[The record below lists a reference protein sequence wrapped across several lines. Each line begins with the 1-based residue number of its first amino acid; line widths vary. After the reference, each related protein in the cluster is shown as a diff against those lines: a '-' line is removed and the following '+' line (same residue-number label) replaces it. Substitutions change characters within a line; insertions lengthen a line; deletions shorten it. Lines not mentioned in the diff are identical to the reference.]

1 MDLRINDRI
10 VIPPGRFTALVAPV
24 EVILAGLN
32 NNSVLERFTSLLVS
46 GNFSRLL
53 DGINRTSGNFE
64 IQRAFTIHQLLTILR
79 EDDHSIVILEH
90 DPTIYDDAGA
100 TKQLVPPTMKD
111 VSRNCIFLL
120 YAPAMDRSFAYL
132 ASDCGSSHLL

>member
-10 VIPPGRFTALVAPV
+10 VLQPGRFTAIVAPV
-24 EVILAGLN
+24 EVILAGLK
-32 NNSVLERFTSLLVS
+32 NNSVLERFTSILVS

-79 EDDHSIVILEH
+79 ENDHSIVIVEH
-90 DPTIYDDAGA
+90 DPTIYDD
-100 TKQLVPPTMKD
+100 
-111 VSRNCIFLL
+111 SR
-120 YAPAMDRSFAYL
+120 
-132 ASDCGSSHLL
+132 

>member
-1 MDLRINDRI
+1 MIQ
-10 VIPPGRFTALVAPV
+10 PCRFTALVAPV

-64 IQRAFTIHQLLTILR
+64 YPVGVYHPQLSTILR

-100 TKQLVPPTMKD
+100 TKQSVPPTMKD
-111 VSRNCIFLL
+111 V
-120 YAPAMDRSFAYL
+120 
-132 ASDCGSSHLL
+132 